1 MNIIITGR
9 HLELTEPIR
18 KHAQTLLA
26 DFFADKANLKVSS
39 IRVILEHEHQLG
51 KVEIL
56 VSMKNHEVLSR
67 SEDQDLYKAI
77 NQAVDRMAAQITRHL
92 TKVRE
97 HQAPATRDVEAIF
110 NPA

>member
-18 KHAQTLLA
+18 KHAQTQLA

-39 IRVILEHEHQLG
+39 IRVIMEYEHLLG

-67 SEDQDLYKAI
+67 AEDHDLYKAI
-77 NQAVDRMAAQITRHL
+77 DLAVERMTVQVTRHL
-92 TKVRE
+92 TKVRA

-110 NPA
+110 NEA